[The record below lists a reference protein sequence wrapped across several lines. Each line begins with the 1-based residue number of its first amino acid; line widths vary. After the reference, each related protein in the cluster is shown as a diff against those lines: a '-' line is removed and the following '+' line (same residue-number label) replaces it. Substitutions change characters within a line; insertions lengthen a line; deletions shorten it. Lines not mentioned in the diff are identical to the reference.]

1 MTITALPAAP
11 STADPA
17 NFNTKA
23 DTFIAALGT
32 FVTETNAVAAAMN
45 INSTTDTSATSVL
58 IGTGAKT
65 FTVTAGKSF
74 QPGMY
79 LVIADT
85 AAPSTNSMYGQVTSY
100 SGTSLVMNITGIVG
114 SGTKTAWT
122 ISQSASNAYATA
134 AGTATTATTVT
145 GSAVVTGAI
154 SSSSPTAGIGYANGA
169 GGSVGQITSFTTAVT
184 LNTICGR
191 VTTVYAAMTAGT
203 AYSFIVNNSSC
214 TTLDT
219 VFVSEAINHYAHPV
233 SVGKT
238 NNGSFEITWTANTT
252 QSNNLTFN
260 FTIMKNVTA

>member
-23 DTFIAALGT
+23 DAFIAALGT
-32 FVTETNAVAAAMN
+32 FVSETNAVAVAMN
-45 INSTTDTSATSVL
+45 LNSTTDTSATSVL

-65 FTVTAGKSF
+65 LTVTAGKSF

-85 AAPSTNSMYGQVTSY
+85 AAPSTNSMFGQVTSY

-134 AGTATTATTVT
+134 AGTVT

-169 GGSVGQITSFTTAVT
+169 GAAPAAINIGGTATANSQSGKISINSTTYTAGVAVYFSISNNTVLAGDVVIVSPVGGNNPLVVTAWVLAGSIAVT
-184 LNTICGR
+184 VYPCS
-191 VTTVYAAMTAGT
+191 TTTGAV
-203 AYSFIVNNSSC
+203 AYNFAVIKA
-214 TTLDT
+214 
-219 VFVSEAINHYAHPV
+219 VSA
-233 SVGKT
+233 
-238 NNGSFEITWTANTT
+238 
-252 QSNNLTFN
+252 
-260 FTIMKNVTA
+260 